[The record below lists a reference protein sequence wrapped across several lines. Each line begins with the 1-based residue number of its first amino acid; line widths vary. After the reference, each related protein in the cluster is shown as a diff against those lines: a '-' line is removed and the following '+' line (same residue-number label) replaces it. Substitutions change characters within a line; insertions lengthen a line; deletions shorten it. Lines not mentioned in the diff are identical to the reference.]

1 MTKWVRFFLIAN
13 VVIYFA
19 QMTMAG
25 FTETFALVPALA
37 LYRPWTVVT
46 YMFLHD
52 PTGFSH
58 IIFNMIGLW
67 IAGTRV
73 ESRLGG
79 NRFVMLY
86 FVSGLTAALF
96 AFFFA
101 FRQPVIGAS
110 GAIMG
115 LMMAYAYFW
124 PRDKFMIYFV
134 IPVEARVLV
143 VAYAAISVFLLRSG
157 GGTAHYAHLG
167 GLVGAFVYLQ
177 FIARYQGTKKF
188 RSVATAPK
196 VPTAARAV
204 DWKRVDPQKV
214 HEVNRDELNRILDK
228 VSKSGLSS
236 LSPDELRFLMSF
248 VPPDDRP
255 PLVS

>member
-25 FTETFALVPALA
+25 FTENFALIPALA
-37 LYRPWTVVT
+37 MSRPWTVVT
-46 YMFLHD
+46 YMFLHGD
-52 PTGFSH
+52 IMH
-58 IIFNMIGLW
+58 IAFNMLGLW

-73 ESRLGG
+73 ESRLGSD
-79 NRFVMLY
+79 RFVILY
-86 FVSGLTAALF
+86 FVSGLTAAVF

-101 FRQPVIGAS
+101 YNAAVIGAS
-110 GAIMG
+110 GAIFG

-124 PRDKFMIYFV
+124 PRDKFLIYFV
-134 IPVEARVLV
+134 IPIEARVLV
-143 VAYAAISVFLLRSG
+143 IVYTAISIFGLRSG

-167 GLVGAFVYLQ
+167 GLVGAFLYLQ
-177 FIARYQGTKKF
+177 FISRNAGAKKF
-188 RSVATAPK
+188 RTIATAPK
-196 VPTAARAV
+196 VAAPKAV
-204 DWKRVDPQKV
+204 NWQKVDPQKV

-228 VSKSGLSS
+228 VSKTGLNS
-236 LSPDELRFLMSF
+236 LSPDELRFLMNF